1 MISPRSE
8 ETESKYQEFKKQ
20 KLAAG
25 EDLSAFKLEDE
36 VVLREFEHWLII
48 ENRFPY
54 DNMTSVNHML
64 IPRRNFSDYTD
75 ATEEEKKEH
84 EAIRKLLTKERFY
97 DAIVENFPRS
107 KSVHRHVHMHL
118 VRWKYT
124 NEDGSNKS
132 NPTH

>member
-1 MISPRSE
+1 MISPRSK
-8 ETESKYQEFKKQ
+8 ETETKYQEFKKH
-20 KLAAG
+20 KIASG
-25 EDLSAFKLEDE
+25 EELETFNLDDE
-36 VVLREFEHWLII
+36 IIVREFTNWLII

-64 IPRRNFSDYTD
+64 IPRRNFSDYSEATD
-75 ATEEEKKEH
+75 AEKAEH
-84 EAIRKLLTKERFY
+84 ETILRLLTKERYY

-107 KSVHRHVHMHL
+107 KSVQRHIHMHL

-132 NPTH
+132 ED